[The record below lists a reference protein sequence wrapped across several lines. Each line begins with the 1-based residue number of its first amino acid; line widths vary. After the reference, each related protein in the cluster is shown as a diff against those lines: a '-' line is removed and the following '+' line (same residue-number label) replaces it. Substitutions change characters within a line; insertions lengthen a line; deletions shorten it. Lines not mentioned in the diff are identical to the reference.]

1 MVDNSG
7 QMRTIE
13 AFFAVLLL
21 FSTLAIAT
29 STSPSVDSPNIED
42 LADTGRQAVFVMN
55 EHGELSRLI
64 DAENWVGLEQALASG
79 LPTGV
84 LFNVTVYDAEL
95 TRVNNITVSNG
106 LTSDQDMI
114 SITCPCASQTS
125 TLHLY
130 LVQIQ
135 LGTME

>member
-29 STSPSVDSPNIED
+29 STSPSVDSPNIDE
-42 LADTGRQAVFVMN
+42 LADIGRQAVFVMN
-55 EHGELSRLI
+55 EHGELSQLI
-64 DAENWVGLEQALASG
+64 DAENWTGLEQALVSG
-79 LPTGV
+79 LPMGT
-84 LFNVTVYDAEL
+84 LFNVSVFDAEL
-95 TRVNNITVSNG
+95 NRLNNATISNG
-106 LTSDQDMI
+106 LMFDQDMI
-114 SITCPCASQTS
+114 SIMCPCVSQNP
-125 TLHLY
+125 TLHVY
-130 LVQIQ
+130 LVQVQ